1 MKTIQQTF
9 RLFTA
14 SVTMLL
20 RDRLALTGMLAFPLL
35 FVVAMSL
42 FDLRFETMPGVG
54 AEGDYFDFVLPGL
67 LAMGLMNFALVGIAA
82 AVARFRE
89 MRILKRITATPL
101 RPSSFI
107 AGQVGAYLVIAL
119 AQTLIM
125 LTAGVLLG
133 ATVNGS
139 WLYILVLA
147 AMGNLVFL
155 AIGFAV
161 AGRADSVDAATNI
174 AGLLTI
180 PLMFLTGLFFPV
192 EAMPA
197 VMQNA
202 VEWLPMTPLVEGMR
216 KISLEG
222 ASLTDLGSQ
231 LALLGAWVVVSFLIA
246 RASFRFGGR
255 SAITAKAT
263 T

>member
-1 MKTIQQTF
+1 MKTIKQTF

-20 RDRLALTGMLAFPLL
+20 RDRLALFGMLAFPVL

-42 FDLRFETMPGVG
+42 FDMRFETMPGVS
-54 AEGDYFDFVLPGL
+54 AEGNYFDFVLPGL

-82 AVARFRE
+82 SVARFRE

-107 AGQVGAYLVIAL
+107 AGQVGAYLVIAM

-139 WLYILVLA
+139 WFYILVLA
-147 AMGNLVFL
+147 AMGNMVFL
-155 AIGFAV
+155 AMGFAV
-161 AGRADSVDAATNI
+161 AGRADSVDGATNI
-174 AGLLTI
+174 AGLMTI

-192 EAMPA
+192 EAMPK
-197 VMQNA
+197 VMQSA

-216 KISLEG
+216 KISLES

-231 LALLGAWVVVSFLIA
+231 IALLAGWVVASFLIA
-246 RASFRFGGR
+246 RMNFRFGGR
-255 SAITAKAT
+255 AAMTAKT
-263 T
+263 SS